1 MEKNNFELG
10 EKKAVNN
17 NEVWGDAKPCGS
29 SQMFAASRPYG
40 IGIVFDNENGVND
53 DKVWRGENLAE
64 VRKRAVPHFL

>member
-29 SQMFAASRPYG
+29 SQTRSATLL
-40 IGIVFDNENGVND
+40 VVNWLVYVQD
-53 DKVWRGENLAE
+53 ANFIIFPSWT
-64 VRKRAVPHFL
+64 

>member
-1 MEKNNFELG
+1 MEKKFELG

-17 NEVWGDAKPCGS
+17 NEVWGDAKPC
-29 SQMFAASRPYG
+29 G